1 MAATKTPRRKASPSG
16 AASTKNT
23 ARRSSKTGGASAGKA
38 AKAAAG
44 RKPAG
49 KSKAAGK
56 RAAAAPAATKSAA
69 KKRIFGEINGP
80 NEQLWR
86 DYAKSRNPELRNQLM
101 EMYLPVVQFI
111 AERLLLTLPRSIDVD
126 DLKSAGVFG
135 LMDAIDGFD
144 IDRAIKFKTY
154 CSTRI
159 RGAILD
165 ELRSQ
170 DWVPRL
176 VRLRAHQLART
187 QATLEAA
194 HGRAPTD
201 AEMADEL
208 KVSVADFLS
217 MQEESRA
224 HTVRSLSESW
234 DDGSGDQAV
243 EKIDFLRDPGSPDPA
258 DILNQEDVMRAI
270 IRSLN
275 RREKQIILMY
285 YRDGLTMKQI
295 GSLMTLTES
304 RVCQIHSNVMKKL
317 KLHLEESRE
326 RLSI

>member
-144 IDRAIKFKTY
+144 LSRGIKFKSY
-154 CSTRI
+154 CTTRI
-159 RGAILD
+159 RGSIHD

-170 DWVPRL
+170 DWV
-176 VRLRAHQLART
+176 VQ
-187 QATLEAA
+187 
-194 HGRAPTD
+194 
-201 AEMADEL
+201 
-208 KVSVADFLS
+208 
-217 MQEESRA
+217 
-224 HTVRSLSESW
+224 
-234 DDGSGDQAV
+234 
-243 EKIDFLRDPGSPDPA
+243 
-258 DILNQEDVMRAI
+258 
-270 IRSLN
+270 
-275 RREKQIILMY
+275 
-285 YRDGLTMKQI
+285 
-295 GSLMTLTES
+295 
-304 RVCQIHSNVMKKL
+304 
-317 KLHLEESRE
+317 
-326 RLSI
+326 